1 LTPRERRADHAATID
16 EGFSMVSENATSAT
30 GESTGAGDLRR
41 GGDERVAVIGAGSI
55 GSAFALVFASAGKTV
70 ALYDPQEN
78 ALGAAQDYIERSLNA
93 LAAEALVADPI
104 DAILARISH
113 GTDLAGAVGGA
124 VWVHECAPE
133 NADLK
138 AKLFADLDQLADP
151 AAIIASATSAIPASR
166 FAADLPGRGRCLV
179 AHPGNPPFLLR
190 VLELVPAPF
199 TSSETTE
206 AAQAF
211 TRSVGL
217 DPILVRKEVEGFL
230 FNRLQGALLR
240 EAYCLVRDDVASVD
254 DIDRLVRK
262 GLGLRWSV
270 IGPFE
275 TADLNTR
282 GGIASHAEKLGPA
295 YARMGR
301 ERGQDDPWT
310 EELVADVCAQRRAL
324 LPLEDW
330 SDRVAWRDRAIMRRL
345 KAGRD
350 D

>member
-1 LTPRERRADHAATID
+1 MATRN
-16 EGFSMVSENATSAT
+16 VTSAANEPA
-30 GESTGAGDLRR
+30 GSDGATRSADQ
-41 GGDERVAVIGAGSI
+41 RVAVIGAGSI
-55 GSAFALVFASAGKTV
+55 GAAFALVFASAGKAVT
-70 ALYDPQEN
+70 LYDPQAS

-93 LAAEALVADPI
+93 LADEALLANPV
-104 DAILARISH
+104 DATLARI
-113 GTDLAGAVGGA
+113 TCAADLATAVQGAT
-124 VWVHECAPE
+124 WVHECAPE
-133 NADLK
+133 KAGLKADL
-138 AKLFADLDQLADP
+138 FSDLDRLADP
-151 AAIIASATSAIPASR
+151 AAILASATSAIPASR
-166 FAADLPGRGRCLV
+166 FAADLAGRERCLV

-190 VLELVPAPF
+190 ILELVPAPF
-199 TSSETTE
+199 TSTRTTE

-240 EAYCLVRDDVASVD
+240 EAYCLVRDGVASVD

-310 EELVADVCAQRRAL
+310 EDLVADVCAQRRAL
-324 LPLEDW
+324 LPLDDW
-330 SDRVAWRDRAIMRRL
+330 SDRVAWRDRAMMRRL
-345 KAGRD
+345 KATLD
-350 D
+350 S

>member
-1 LTPRERRADHAATID
+1 MAT
-16 EGFSMVSENATSAT
+16 GTATSAT
-30 GESTGAGDLRR
+30 DDPTGTGGSSRAGDQ
-41 GGDERVAVIGAGSI
+41 RVAVIGAGSI
-55 GSAFALVFASAGKTV
+55 GSAFALVFASAGKSV
-70 ALYDPQEN
+70 ALYDPEES

-93 LAAEALVADPI
+93 LSEEALLAGPM
-104 DAILARISH
+104 DAILARIAY
-113 GTDLAGAVGGA
+113 GTDLAAAVSDA

-133 NADLK
+133 KAALK
-138 AKLFADLDQLADP
+138 AALFADLDRLAAP
-151 AAIIASATSAIPASR
+151 SAILASATSAIPASR
-166 FAADLPGRGRCLV
+166 FAADLAGRGRCIV

-190 VLELVPAPF
+190 ILELVPAPF
-199 TSSETTE
+199 TSEATTE
-206 AAQAF
+206 AARAF

-240 EAYCLVRDDVASVD
+240 EAYCLVRDGVASVD

-310 EELVADVCAQRRAL
+310 EDLVADVCDQRRAL

-330 SDRVAWRDRAIMRRL
+330 KERVAWRDRAMMRRL
-345 KAGRD
+345 KGAD
-350 D
+350 DG